1 MDACAVNPLPQTLVY
16 GQSSIRLIAVHQVY
30 WQAGARTNW
39 YAYGT
44 LDVVAVLHLTELG
57 PNRGALS
64 YHPSLSSGTV
74 GTARG

>member
-1 MDACAVNPLPQTLVY
+1 MY
-16 GQSSIRLIAVHQVY
+16 QVY

-44 LDVVAVLHLTELG
+44 LDVVAVVLQLTELG

-64 YHPSLSSGTV
+64 YHPSLSSGTL
-74 GTARG
+74 GTVRG